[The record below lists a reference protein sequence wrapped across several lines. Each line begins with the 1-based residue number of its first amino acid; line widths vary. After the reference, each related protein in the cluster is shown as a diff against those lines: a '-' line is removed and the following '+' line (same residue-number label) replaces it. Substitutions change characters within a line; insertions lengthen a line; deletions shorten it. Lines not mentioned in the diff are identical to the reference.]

1 MVRSKRRHDARI
13 IAVFLLEED
22 QKCSYHTGMDDEK
35 DLHRERDC
43 DDAGGNQRFSSGE
56 VAQKNAELQQRILDE
71 LNEELV
77 VGRIYN

>member
-1 MVRSKRRHDARI
+1 
-13 IAVFLLEED
+13 
-22 QKCSYHTGMDDEK
+22 MDDEK